1 MQIITEEQKQWGQL
15 AVEAFEFTTKAGTIH
30 RGIVHDMIMT
40 GTLSKEAVNL
50 LAMSLSHFPTKQGG
64 EVTYSFART
73 QYREGTLTS
82 EQEYAFKVVRCF
94 ENYLSRECYR
104 KEELLRFLTD
114 EEKTAKKEKAE
125 IVTVD
130 NEPVTQEELQLN
142 QNQAD
147 ANLEAGDIPKGIVL
161 DTSIVNALRL
171 LAGLVHDDEHPEE
184 MDTVNQS
191 MATIEKYFINKF
203 SLTL

>member
-15 AVEAFEFTTKAGTIH
+15 AVEAFELTTKAGIIH
-30 RGIVHDMIMT
+30 KGIVEDMIVA

-50 LAMSLSHFPTKQGG
+50 LAMSLKHFPTKQGG

-73 QYREGTLTS
+73 QYKENTLTP

-142 QNQAD
+142 TDQAN
-147 ANLEAGDIPKGIVL
+147 ANLEAGDVPQGVVL
-161 DTSIVNALRL
+161 DTSIVNALRT
-171 LAGLVHDDEHPEE
+171 LASIMKDDEGVTDELNE
-184 MDTVNQS
+184 S
-191 MATIEKYFINKF
+191 MARVENYFINKF
-203 SLTL
+203 SLTI